1 MQIGLQCLP
10 EQSQMQTGRSEAL
23 VDQMR
28 RKKFRR
34 LDMGLPEEDK
44 KEGEG
49 EGEAVEERQGVAE
62 AEALH

>member
-1 MQIGLQCLP
+1 
-10 EQSQMQTGRSEAL
+10 
-23 VDQMR
+23 
-28 RKKFRR
+28 
-34 LDMGLPEEDK
+34 MGLPEEDK